1 MELILK
7 NVKKKDFPV
16 LKSLAKSLGFEI
28 VQEVEKPYNPE
39 FVKEILDAEQS
50 IKDGKGVRGPYEESL
65 VGLKIADLTQP
76 LEIVRI
82 IHSFDPC
89 IACAV
94 HVMDTK
100 GNELSSY
107 KVDVNGASC

>member
-39 FVKEILDAEQS
+39 FVKEILEAEKS
-50 IKDGKGVRGPYEESL
+50 IKDGKGI
-65 VGLKIADLTQP
+65 KIKLEDLW
-76 LEIVRI
+76 
-82 IHSFDPC
+82 
-89 IACAV
+89 
-94 HVMDTK
+94 K
-100 GNELSSY
+100 
-107 KVDVNGASC
+107 

>member
-16 LKSLAKSLGFEI
+16 LKSFAKSLGFEI

-50 IKDGKGVRGPYEESL
+50 IKDGKGVRIKLE
-65 VGLKIADLTQP
+65 DLW
-76 LEIVRI
+76 
-82 IHSFDPC
+82 
-89 IACAV
+89 
-94 HVMDTK
+94 K
-100 GNELSSY
+100 
-107 KVDVNGASC
+107 